1 MMATILKWQWGAVL
15 PATTTVTNGSEANIM
30 NENKPTQ
37 RGPTESQ
44 ELKKDL
50 HK

>member
-1 MMATILKWQWGAVL
+1 MATILKRQLGAVL
-15 PATTTVTNGSEANIM
+15 PATTVTNGSKENIM

-37 RGPTESQ
+37 RGPIESQ